1 MVLPDPRLGSSGTAA
16 EAGVT
21 DSVAASDDAALAA
34 VKTPELPA
42 AATSSDSADTPAEL
56 ADAIRAESANDSS
69 ELLTAE
75 GAEDR
80 LSPAIKDSLR
90 ERFNGRISGVR
101 KLDAKDRIF

>member
-1 MVLPDPRLGSSGTAA
+1 LVLPDPQLGSSGTAA

-21 DSVAASDDAALAA
+21 DSLAASDDAALAA
-34 VKTPELPA
+34 VETLEVPA
-42 AATSSDSADTPAEL
+42 AATSADSVDSPAEL